1 MDLLKCRETYKFIYN
16 QVQFTF
22 YRYKYI
28 LFKKTISP
36 YLKTMSTNQLQV
48 LSIRVTSVW
57 QHEDNYQTQRKQHGR
72 YLFAVYPSLS
82 LY

>member
-22 YRYKYI
+22 YRYRYI

-48 LSIRVTSVW
+48 L
-57 QHEDNYQTQRKQHGR
+57 
-72 YLFAVYPSLS
+72 
-82 LY
+82 